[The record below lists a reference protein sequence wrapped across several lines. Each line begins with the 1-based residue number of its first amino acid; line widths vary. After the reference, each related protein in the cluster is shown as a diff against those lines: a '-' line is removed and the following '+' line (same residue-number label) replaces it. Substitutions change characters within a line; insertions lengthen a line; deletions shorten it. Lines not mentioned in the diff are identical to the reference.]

1 MSNGL
6 EQTDQMQ
13 IDLLL
18 ADGQATARQLLAG
31 ALRSLPDVRVC
42 EVGTGR
48 EAVTSL
54 ARATFS
60 AVVCGMQLPD
70 LRWSQLQ
77 GLIRSGACGFP
88 NTPLLVLTDMPALL
102 ASATAKNDPYTS
114 FLNGDDPA
122 DLADR
127 LVHMIT
133 HRPRH
138 SVLLVED
145 EEQYARFCADLIK
158 PFYEVEIRSEG
169 RSALAAWRARQH
181 HVIVLDLM
189 LPGTSGEELLEVIKR
204 EKPSQPVLI
213 LTSNDGPEKHQEMV
227 LSGAA
232 EFLSKGSAA
241 TLASAIDRVLRDEQ
255 SHALA
260 ASLHDESER
269 HRSVISRLHAAHY
282 SLERGQA
289 SNATRH
295 LIEALE
301 ICPVRGPT
309 DDEWAQM
316 LEENEERGATPRGV
330 E

>member
-1 MSNGL
+1 MN
-6 EQTDQMQ
+6 

-18 ADGQATARQLLAG
+18 ADGQATERSLLAKALRQL
-31 ALRSLPDVRVC
+31 PEVRVS
-42 EVGTGR
+42 EVSTGR

-54 ARATFS
+54 GRATFS

-77 GLIRSGACGFP
+77 GLIRGGACGFR
-88 NTPLLVLTDMPALL
+88 NTPLLVVTDMPVLL
-102 ASATAKNDPYTS
+102 ASAAATNDPNTN
-114 FLNGDDPA
+114 FLRGEDPA
-122 DLADR
+122 DLADQLVR
-127 LVHMIT
+127 LIT
-133 HRPRH
+133 HRPRQN
-138 SVLLVED
+138 VLLVED
-145 EEQYARFCADLIK
+145 EPQYARFCADLIK
-158 PFYEVEIRSEG
+158 PFYDVEIRSEG
-169 RSALAAWRARQH
+169 RSALAAWRARH
-181 HVIVLDLM
+181 HQVIVLDLM
-189 LPGTSGEELLEVIKR
+189 LPGTSGEELLALIKR

-213 LTSNDGPEKHQEMV
+213 LTSNDGAAKHQEMV

-232 EFLSKGSAA
+232 EFVSKGSAA

-260 ASLHDESER
+260 SSLQDETER

-295 LIEALE
+295 LTEALE

-316 LEENEERGATPRGV
+316 LEENEERGGTLQGLQ
-330 E
+330 